1 MDKLPEIP
9 GYHLQ
14 YRLGE
19 GGMAKVY
26 FGMQTRLKR
35 RVAVKVMES
44 FLLKDENFSRRF
56 LKEAETAANLNHP
69 NIVTIYDVGQAG
81 ESYYMVMEFLD
92 GTLKERIQ
100 RAREERGNGLDAD
113 EAVQVLAAMAQ
124 ALEYAHNQ
132 GYIHRDIKPDNIMF
146 RNRETPVLVDFG
158 IAKAIGTTTKLTKTG
173 MSIGTPHYMSP
184 EQIRGQEVDGRA
196 DLYSLGVLFYEMLTG
211 DVPYKA
217 TDYIA
222 VVMKHLND
230 PVPSLPD
237 GLTRFQPLLERMMA
251 KDKDQR
257 FQNGA
262 QLLQA
267 LRELQAGPVREQ
279 PKVVETTL
287 IAPVPEKISRP
298 QDLPGSG
305 KPLKKRGGSRKIAAT
320 LVVLLALATTA
331 LLVVL
336 RPWRGETPA
345 SLPITGPAEPGV
357 DSTTENQGDNERPN
371 TPAAESLSISVDK
384 ETPEPGSGQV
394 MEHAESRPDQQVESK
409 RGASGDST
417 QPATN
422 AAEGAISRKGPE
434 PEAVPVTT
442 PAVREVKKSS
452 TESEINPDSTP
463 KEKPGPVP
471 LQKPVDSRP
480 PVADTQ
486 PETVKIIQVATNLVK
501 DFSGQMDR
509 IVVNQLPR
517 KIKVIGNMTL
527 ELNVEA
533 DGAVRVVKAFDANIV
548 VTPKQRA
555 LMVRR
560 LILGKLNSMHL
571 PPPKDRNG
579 RSVRVEDWRL
589 SYAVGTY
596 EGRIILKRRF

>member
-1 MDKLPEIP
+1 MDRLPEIP

-113 EAVQVLAAMAQ
+113 EAVQVLVAMAQ

-237 GLTRFQPLLERMMA
+237 GLARFQPLLERMMA

-257 FQNGA
+257 FQNGG

-267 LRELQAGPVREQ
+267 LRGLESGPVREQ
-279 PKVVETTL
+279 PIAVETTL

-298 QDLPGSG
+298 PDLPGSG
-305 KPLKKRGGSRKIAAT
+305 KPLKKSGGSRKIAAT
-320 LVVLLALATTA
+320 LVVLLALAATA

-336 RPWRGETPA
+336 RPWKGETPTPM
-345 SLPITGPAEPGV
+345 PISGPAEPGV
-357 DSTTENQGDNERPN
+357 DSTAENQGDNEEPN
-371 TPAAESLSISVDK
+371 TTAAESLSIPAEK
-384 ETPEPGSGQV
+384 ETPEPGSEQTR
-394 MEHAESRPDQQVESK
+394 EQTESGPDQVPEK
-409 RGASGDST
+409 KGEASGDSF
-417 QPATN
+417 QSLKKPAGETLPR
-422 AAEGAISRKGPE
+422 EGPE
-434 PEAVPVTT
+434 PQTVPATKPV
-442 PAVREVKKSS
+442 VREAEKPS
-452 TESEINPDSTP
+452 TE
-463 KEKPGPVP
+463 
-471 LQKPVDSRP
+471 
-480 PVADTQ
+480 
-486 PETVKIIQVATNLVK
+486 
-501 DFSGQMDR
+501 
-509 IVVNQLPR
+509 
-517 KIKVIGNMTL
+517 
-527 ELNVEA
+527 
-533 DGAVRVVKAFDANIV
+533 
-548 VTPKQRA
+548 
-555 LMVRR
+555 
-560 LILGKLNSMHL
+560 
-571 PPPKDRNG
+571 
-579 RSVRVEDWRL
+579 
-589 SYAVGTY
+589 
-596 EGRIILKRRF
+596 

>member
-81 ESYYMVMEFLD
+81 ENYYMVMEFLD
-92 GTLKERIQ
+92 GTLKERIRQ
-100 RAREERGNGLDAD
+100 TRKEKGKGLDPE
-113 EAVQVLAAMAQ
+113 EAMRVLESMAQ
-124 ALEYAHNQ
+124 ALEYAHSQ

-146 RNRETPVLVDFG
+146 RNSETPVLVDFG

-184 EQIRGQEVDGRA
+184 EQIRGLEVDGRA

-230 PVPSLPD
+230 PVPSLPPD
-237 GLTRFQPLLERMMA
+237 LARFQPLLERMMA
-251 KDKDQR
+251 KDNEQR
-257 FQNGA
+257 FQDGRR
-262 QLLQA
+262 LLQA
-267 LRELQAGPVREQ
+267 LRELKSGPAGEQ
-279 PKVVETTL
+279 SAAVEPTL
-287 IAPVPEKISRP
+287 IAPVPEKPGDADDLSGRKRP
-298 QDLPGSG
+298 LTKRSG
-305 KPLKKRGGSRKIAAT
+305 FRKAAAT
-320 LVVLLALATTA
+320 VAVLLALATTA

-336 RPWRGETPA
+336 QPWKAETPTQSPIA
-345 SLPITGPAEPGV
+345 GPTELRGDLPEGNSGDTDGRSTPAEEAVAVPAGDQAPEQTAPG
-357 DSTTENQGDNERPN
+357 STHETG
-371 TPAAESLSISVDK
+371 IVDK
-384 ETPEPGSGQV
+384 NSSDSSQSAKKPAEEVVTRKSPE
-394 MEHAESRPDQQVESK
+394 AD
-409 RGASGDST
+409 
-417 QPATN
+417 
-422 AAEGAISRKGPE
+422 
-434 PEAVPVTT
+434 AVPVTK
-442 PAVREVKKSS
+442 PPVREAEKASRQ
-452 TESEINPDSTP
+452 SETGQDSTP
-463 KEKPGPVP
+463 EEKPRPVP
-471 LQKPVDSRP
+471 LQKQADARP
-480 PVADTQ
+480 PAVVAK

-501 DFSGQMDR
+501 EFSGQLDR

-517 KIKVIGNMTL
+517 KIKVVGNMTL

-533 DGAVRVVKAFDANIV
+533 DGAVRVVKAVDANIV
-548 VTPKQRA
+548 VTPSERT

-560 LILGKLNSMHL
+560 LILEKLNSMHL
-571 PPPKDRNG
+571 PPPRDRDG